1 MLSVVENKEIG
12 MALGATDCLTKPID
26 WNRLDTLL
34 ERLTEC
40 ETPAPIL
47 VVEDDTASSELVR
60 RLLERDGWTVDV
72 AANGEAA
79 LQQIRQRRPALVVLD
94 LMMPVM
100 DGFTFSDQLRAEP
113 GCEDIPVVVLTSK
126 SLTPD
131 DHKRLNGHVADILT
145 KGAYQRGDLLQL
157 VRKLTAA
164 SDENPPLQTELP
176 I

>member
-1 MLSVVENKEIG
+1 MH
-12 MALGATDCLTKPID
+12 
-26 WNRLDTLL
+26 
-34 ERLTEC
+34 
-40 ETPAPIL
+40 
-47 VVEDDTASSELVR
+47 
-60 RLLERDGWTVDV
+60 
-72 AANGEAA
+72 
-79 LQQIRQRRPALVVLD
+79 QIRNRRPALVVLD

-157 VRKLTAA
+157 VRKLMLVQ
-164 SDENPPLQTELP
+164 EEHPPIQTELP